1 MDKRF
6 FLLFLVIIQVFTLF
20 GQSWNVVTLAQIENK
35 GIRDIIPEK
44 YVIYNFDDE
53 MMKTILWSSP
63 KESEK
68 DVAKSDQIINVG
80 LPDGNTEKFKV
91 VEYYMM
97 EPELALQYPDI
108 RTFYGV
114 SISDQL
120 KSIRIDYTLQGF
132 RGVISSLNEGKLY
145 IDYFQRDDKETR
157 IVYKKEDLKNT
168 SSWHCGYL
176 PDDHDH
182 NPSEIESGLRIGDCQ
197 LRSYRLAQATTGEYS
212 NYFGATSS
220 AQSGLVMSQVVTAI
234 NRVNEVYE
242 PELAVRLIL
251 IANTDQV
258 FYYNSATDGYTNDGD
273 PYGTDLSGN
282 QTNCTNVIG
291 SANYDIGHVFGTG
304 DGGIAGLNV
313 VCSSGSKAKG
323 YTGRPNPVG
332 DPFVIDYVT
341 HEMGHQFGG
350 NHTQYNNC
358 NRNASTAMDQ
368 EVLLQLWDMQEFAV
382 PMFKITVT
390 LIFIPKV
397 FRKLKH
403 F

>member
-6 FLLFLVIIQVFTLF
+6 FLLFLAIIQVFTLF

-132 RGVISSLNEGKLY
+132 RAVISSLAEGKILY
-145 IDYFQRDDKETR
+145 
-157 IVYKKEDLKNT
+157 
-168 SSWHCGYL
+168 
-176 PDDHDH
+176 
-182 NPSEIESGLRIGDCQ
+182 
-197 LRSYRLAQATTGEYS
+197 
-212 NYFGATSS
+212 
-220 AQSGLVMSQVVTAI
+220 
-234 NRVNEVYE
+234 
-242 PELAVRLIL
+242 
-251 IANTDQV
+251 
-258 FYYNSATDGYTNDGD
+258 
-273 PYGTDLSGN
+273 
-282 QTNCTNVIG
+282 
-291 SANYDIGHVFGTG
+291 
-304 DGGIAGLNV
+304 
-313 VCSSGSKAKG
+313 
-323 YTGRPNPVG
+323 
-332 DPFVIDYVT
+332 
-341 HEMGHQFGG
+341 
-350 NHTQYNNC
+350 
-358 NRNASTAMDQ
+358 
-368 EVLLQLWDMQEFAV
+368 
-382 PMFKITVT
+382 
-390 LIFIPKV
+390 
-397 FRKLKH
+397 
-403 F
+403 